1 MSSLDLFAGR
11 LALLGPRSNDNL
23 TACSYGAGTGQF
35 VVALRKLNV
44 HDIPHRES
52 ADRPQRR
59 TKRPPLSRGLV
70 LRRLWDTGPTP
81 WSIARAP
88 TIAPANDCF
97 RRISP
102 APVRPGGGP
111 VTEPT
116 PAVQPSRW
124 EQLFTPLSR
133 HSREDPPSPYSDG
146 GWLPVDP
153 DLRWPNGDARA
164 VP

>member
-1 MSSLDLFAGR
+1 MTAQGR
-11 LALLGPRSNDNL
+11 VARFDRG
-23 TACSYGAGTGQF
+23 TANGGS
-35 VVALRKLNV
+35 
-44 HDIPHRES
+44 
-52 ADRPQRR
+52 
-59 TKRPPLSRGLV
+59 
-70 LRRLWDTGPTP
+70 
-81 WSIARAP
+81 
-88 TIAPANDCF
+88 

-102 APVRPGGGP
+102 VPVRPGGGP